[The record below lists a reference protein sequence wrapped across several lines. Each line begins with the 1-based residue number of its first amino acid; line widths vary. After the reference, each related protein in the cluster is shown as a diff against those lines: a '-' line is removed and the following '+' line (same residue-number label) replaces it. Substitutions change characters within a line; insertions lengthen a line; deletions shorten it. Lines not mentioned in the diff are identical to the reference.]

1 VAVKLAQDIAD
12 VALRGEGADHEAA
25 RDLGV
30 TETAGDQ
37 QQDVA
42 FTVGELRERRQW
54 CLWVAASGK
63 FGDQATCDLRR
74 YERVAGG
81 DYLDSVQQVTPRR
94 VLRQEAAGAG
104 A

>member
-1 VAVKLAQDIAD
+1 MVPVG
-12 VALRGEGADHEAA
+12 RGE
-25 RDLGV
+25 
-30 TETAGDQ
+30 
-37 QQDVA
+37 
-42 FTVGELRERRQW
+42 RQ
-54 CLWVAASGK
+54 

-94 VLRQEAAGAG
+94 VLEQEAAGAG